1 MIVMD
6 TYPQTFSV
14 LSCLC
19 ECNDEMTVCREMIR
33 RADINSIAPLLS
45 CHELAGNLTGQW
57 LTGITNEVP
66 QYPRLH
72 RTGNSFCA
80 NLFNNGSVAHSEN
93 HARSHLAEYASIP

>member
-45 CHELAGNLTGQW
+45 CHELAGNLTGQ
-57 LTGITNEVP
+57 
-66 QYPRLH
+66 
-72 RTGNSFCA
+72 
-80 NLFNNGSVAHSEN
+80 
-93 HARSHLAEYASIP
+93 